1 MKTACRTSK
10 LSIDAKL
17 LWAALADMITI
28 QAGRQA
34 GRHSKT
40 GGHKHQKLSA
50 QVKALTDTQSHLDV
64 VLSLKVADFL
74 VHGLL
79 RV

>member
-1 MKTACRTSK
+1 MKTACRTGK
-10 LSIDAKL
+10 LSINAKL

-34 GRHSKT
+34 GRHSYT
-40 GGHKHQKLSA
+40 GGHKQHRLSA

-64 VLSLKVADFL
+64 ILSLKVADFL
-74 VHGLL
+74 VHRLL